1 VTTSNPSICV
11 IGAGLSG
18 LVATKALRERGLSVE
33 TFEISDRVG
42 GNWAFK
48 NPNGRSSA
56 YRSLHIDTSKERLG
70 FSDFPMPADYPDFP
84 SHEQVHHYFEAYA
97 DRFGLRESIR
107 FETEVTNARRRNG
120 GGWELTLSDDTT
132 RTCDALIV
140 ANGHHWDASWPDPA
154 FPGTF
159 DGEQLHSHQYIDPT
173 DPIDMRGKR
182 TLVVGIGNSAVD
194 IASELSRRD
203 ISAKAFISTRRG
215 AYVLPKYMFGKP
227 ADQIIHTVPKVPLKL
242 QRMIGQVIVR
252 LTVGRME
259 DYGLPKPDHHLLE
272 AHPTVSSE
280 LLLRLG
286 SGDIVAKPDVKRL
299 DGRFVEFVDGS
310 REEVDVIVYATGY
323 KITFPFFDDAFFSAP
338 DNELPLFKRMV
349 RPGID
354 DLVLIG
360 FAQAIPT
367 LFPFCE
373 RQATWA
379 AAYFGG
385 DYALP
390 DVPAMQAA
398 IKADEKRDVKHY
410 VKSKRHTMQV
420 DYFVYG
426 WDLDAEEAAGRSRA
440 ANGLGHR
447 FKPAR
452 AAGAGVTS

>member
-1 VTTSNPSICV
+1 MSSESPQICV

-18 LVATKALRERGLSVE
+18 LVATKALRGRGLSVE
-33 TFEISDRVG
+33 TFEMSDRVG

-70 FSDFPMPADYPDFP
+70 FSDFPMPASYPDFP
-84 SHEQVHHYFEAYA
+84 SHEQVHEYFEAYA
-97 DRFGLRESIR
+97 DRFALRENIR
-107 FETEVTNARRRNG
+107 FETEVKHARRLDG
-120 GGWELTLSDDTT
+120 GGWELELSDGTS
-132 RTCDALIV
+132 RTCDALVV
-140 ANGHHWDASWPDPA
+140 ANGHHWDARWPEPA

-203 ISAKAFISTRRG
+203 VSTKAFISTRRG
-215 AYVLPKYMFGKP
+215 AYVMPKYIFGKP
-227 ADQIIHTVPKVPLKL
+227 IDQVVHTNPRIPLRL
-242 QRMIGQVIVR
+242 QRFLGRGLVR
-252 LTVGRME
+252 LTVGKME
-259 DYGLPKPDHHLLE
+259 DYGLPTPDHHFLE

-286 SGDIVAKPDVKRL
+286 SGDIAAKPDVKRL

-310 REEVDVIVYATGY
+310 REEIDVIVYATGY
-323 KITFPFFDDAFFSAP
+323 KITFPFFDEEFFSAP

-349 RPGID
+349 KPGLD

-373 RQATWA
+373 RQANWA
-379 AAYFGG
+379 AAYFAG

-390 DVPAMQAA
+390 DVPAMQAT
-398 IKADEKRDVKHY
+398 IKADEKRDIKHY
-410 VKSKRHTMQV
+410 IKSKRHTMQV
-420 DYFVYG
+420 DYFVYCY
-426 WDLDAEEAAGRSRA
+426 DMDAEETAGRTRA
-440 ANGLGHR
+440 ANGLGRR
-447 FKPAR
+447 FAPAR
-452 AAGAGVTS
+452 AAGGALTS